1 MAFRVI
7 AYVIPSCDGCGLAWS
22 FIDPACPEGIPPHF
36 TSRAAALA
44 ELPVRYGWRV
54 QPRRWGRPLMAC
66 RRCAAAGVLPTG
78 AGRRWLLAVA
88 GWIRRYVPFGPVLR
102 KMPPEPP
109 ADHPESMTALLP
121 TDEEDLLAAIDDEL
135 FPDS

>member
-22 FIDPACPEGIPPHF
+22 FTDPACPEGIPPHF
-36 TSRAAALA
+36 TTRAAALT
-44 ELPVRYGWRV
+44 ELPARHGWRI

-66 RRCAAAGVLPTG
+66 RHCAAAGVLPAP
-78 AGRRWLLAVA
+78 AGRGWLLAVA
-88 GWIRRYVPFGPVLR
+88 GWLRCYVPFGPVLR
-102 KMPPEPP
+102 KPP
-109 ADHPESMTALLP
+109 AEPAGQHPESMTALLP
-121 TDEEDLLAAIDDEL
+121 ADEEDLLAAIDDEL